1 MHTLRHIGMLSVLA
15 LVAGTA
21 SGVVVSGNLKY
32 TDAEGTA
39 RPARRILVEVYAI
52 IGGGGVFLTT
62 TRADIGGDWM
72 ADVGPVPGATGYF
85 VHYRAD
91 NDATKVGSA
100 VGGASYSIAQA
111 GGPGVTAFAPFVID
125 TAAAGGA
132 LHERRSFA
140 VADAMQTSWLHMEM
154 VRSGGAPTQ
163 ASTLYPGAG
172 AFYDSVTSTIHIPEP
187 NRYAWDV
194 IGHEYGHRMA
204 DVDSLDMNPGGY
216 HQFGTNNIGQPTTN
230 HPLRGKIE
238 ALQLAWG
245 EGLGTYLG
253 TAAQA
258 MAPHPPSFSAGDLW
272 YTSYDADTAANTF
285 HVNIDT
291 HAGSPEAGEGDET
304 SVMRILWDLAD
315 DGSVAEPH
323 DRVSFGHN
331 TMYDIIND
339 DMAFA
344 TDLDD
349 LWDHLFTRPGATDA
363 LRIDYGAI
371 FEEYGVSPHP
381 TGVVFDGPP
390 GMGFPAPRFTW
401 ERQNDDRNDLF
412 NLIIFADDLSTR
424 ILDIAVPGDVEFYTL
439 SAAEWA
445 TLEGLGAAN
454 YKWVVG
460 GSDSDTFI
468 SGSYWS
474 DARSALLPSTGT
486 TALLGMAGS
495 VLLRRRRKD

>member
-1 MHTLRHIGMLSVLA
+1 MHRAYRVAALSALILA
-15 LVAGTA
+15 AGSA

-52 IGGGGVFLTT
+52 TAGGGVFLTT
-62 TRADIGGDWM
+62 TRADTAGDWS

-91 NDATKVGSA
+91 NDATTVGSA
-100 VGGASYSIAQA
+100 VGGAAYTIAQA

-125 TAAAGGA
+125 TASAGGA

-154 VRSGGAPTQ
+154 VRSGGAPSK

-172 AFYDSVTSTIHIPEP
+172 AFYDTATSTIHIPTE

-204 DVDSLDMNPGGY
+204 HVDGLDLNPGGY

-230 HPLRGKIE
+230 HPLRTKSE
-238 ALQLAWG
+238 ALRLAWG

-258 MAPHPPSFSAGDLW
+258 MAPHPPSFSTGDTW
-272 YTSYDADTAANTF
+272 YTSYDADTAGNTF
-285 HVNIDT
+285 HVNVET

-315 DGSVAEPH
+315 GVSAAEPH
-323 DRVSFGHN
+323 DRVAFGHN

-339 DMAFA
+339 DMASP

-349 LWDHLFTRPGATDA
+349 LWDHLFSRPGSTDA
-363 LRIDYGAI
+363 LRVDYGAI
-371 FEEYGVSPHP
+371 FEEYRVSPHP
-381 TGVVFDGPP
+381 TGVIFDGPP
-390 GMGFPAPRFTW
+390 GMGTPAPRFTW
-401 ERQNDDRNDLF
+401 ERQNDGRNDLF

-445 TLEGLGAAN
+445 AIEGLGAAH
-454 YKWVVG
+454 YRWVIA
-460 GSDSDTFI
+460 GSDTDGSYTT
-468 SGSYWS
+468 GSYWS
-474 DARSALLPSTGT
+474 DARRVLLPAPGT
-486 TALLGMAGS
+486 LALLGLAG
-495 VLLRRRRKD
+495 LLARRRR